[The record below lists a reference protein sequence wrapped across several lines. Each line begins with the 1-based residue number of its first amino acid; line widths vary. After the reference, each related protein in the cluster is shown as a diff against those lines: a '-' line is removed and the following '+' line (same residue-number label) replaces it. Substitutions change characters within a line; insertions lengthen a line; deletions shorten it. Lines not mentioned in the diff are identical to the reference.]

1 MNLSSSF
8 TIDEPQADGRCYVKE
23 VHTSD
28 DGRAFPYEY
37 LWDGVLLPQLVM
49 EERARVITAELL
61 VREAARLAVVGTE
74 VPWKKYD
81 FLNLF
86 TSIERVAIRSAAMT
100 DGYVLDFIEML
111 NASGGVYKSLAYA
124 GLMYLAHIGV
134 LTFERAESIWEAM

>member
-1 MNLSSSF
+1 MQITS
-8 TIDEPQADGRCYVKE
+8 TYTVGEPQADGRCYVKE
-23 VHTSD
+23 VHTFD
-28 DGRAFPYEY
+28 DGRVSPYEY

-49 EERARVITAELL
+49 EERAKLIEAELQA
-61 VREAARLAVVGTE
+61 REAARLAVVGTE
-74 VPWKKYD
+74 VPRKKYD

-86 TSIERVAIRSAAMT
+86 TSIERVAIRRAAEN